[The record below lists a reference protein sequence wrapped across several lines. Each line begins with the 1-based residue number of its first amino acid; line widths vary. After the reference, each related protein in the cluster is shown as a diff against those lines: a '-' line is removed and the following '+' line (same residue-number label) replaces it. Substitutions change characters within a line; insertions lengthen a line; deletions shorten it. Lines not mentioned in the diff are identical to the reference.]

1 MEGFLDGLGTF
12 FVADDSEEFFA
23 EPEGPE
29 SGVLVFGDVNRLFVV
44 TSHWLLIVFIREV
57 LVK

>member
-1 MEGFLDGLGTF
+1 MDGLVSF

-29 SGVLVFGDVNRLFVV
+29 SGVLVFGDSDFFGRY
-44 TSHWLLIVFIREV
+44 VFNEYVEFFAGRAKRIH
-57 LVK
+57 